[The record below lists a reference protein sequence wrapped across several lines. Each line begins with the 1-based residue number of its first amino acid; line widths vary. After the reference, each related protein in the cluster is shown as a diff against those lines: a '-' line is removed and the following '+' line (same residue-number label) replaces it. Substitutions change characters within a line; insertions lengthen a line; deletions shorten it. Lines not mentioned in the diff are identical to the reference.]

1 MSGQPIVAVVG
12 PTASGKTGL
21 GVHLAERFGGEVIS
35 ADALQVYDG
44 LSVCTARP
52 TAEEM
57 HGVPH
62 HLVGFLKVTER
73 YSVNDYCRDAAA
85 AAGDI
90 ISRGKL
96 PVVVGG
102 TGLYVDSFLSNTAFA
117 EDARS
122 DDVRN
127 ALKEELA
134 AGGIEPL
141 FAELTRVDPEY
152 AAKIH
157 PNNTV
162 RVLRALEI
170 FRSCGL
176 TPTGQAALSHR
187 ESSPYRPLYI
197 GLGFRDRAV
206 LYGRIDARVDGMVA
220 NGLVREAAAFYAAS
234 PAETA
239 ANAIGCKELK
249 PYLDGEQSLEAC
261 VDSLKRATRRYA
273 KRQLTWFR
281 RNGDVRW
288 LYVDDYGASGELYA
302 AADTLVSSFLDGE
315 NDTL

>member
-1 MSGQPIVAVVG
+1 MSVQPIVAVVG

-44 LSVCTARP
+44 LSVSTARP
-52 TAEEM
+52 TAKEM
-57 HGVPH
+57 RGVPH
-62 HLVGFLKVTER
+62 HLIGFLKVTER

-85 AAGDI
+85 AAADI
-90 ISRGKL
+90 VSRGRL
-96 PVVVGG
+96 PIVVGG
-102 TGLYVDSFLSNTAFA
+102 TGLYVDSFLSHTAFA

-122 DDVRN
+122 DDVRR
-127 ALKEELA
+127 ALGEELA

-141 FAELTRVDPEY
+141 YAELTRIDPDY

-170 FRSCGL
+170 YRASGL
-176 TPTGQAALSHR
+176 TPTEQAALSHR
-187 ESSPYRPLYI
+187 ESSPYKPLYI
-197 GLGFRDRAV
+197 GLAFRDRAV
-206 LYGRIDARVDGMVA
+206 LYDRIDARVDAMLA
-220 NGLVREAAAFYAAS
+220 NGLVNEAVAFYAAAPS
-234 PAETA
+234 ETA

-249 PYLDGEQSLEAC
+249 PYLDGEQTLEAC
-261 VDSLKRATRRYA
+261 IDSLKRATRRYA

-281 RNGDVRW
+281 RNGEVRW

-302 AADTLVSSFLDGE
+302 AAETLVSSFLDGE

>member
-1 MSGQPIVAVVG
+1 MGRKFVQISVLLNKLTKNCKQSLLFLYTYIIIIYMKTVLIKEDIVSRNNERAKEVREVLRREHIFYINVMSSPGA
-12 PTASGKTGL
+12 GKTTL
-21 GVHLAERFGGEVIS
+21 L
-35 ADALQVYDG
+35 
-44 LSVCTARP
+44 
-52 TAEEM
+52 
-57 HGVPH
+57 
-62 HLVGFLKVTER
+62 
-73 YSVNDYCRDAAA
+73 
-85 AAGDI
+85 
-90 ISRGKL
+90 
-96 PVVVGG
+96 
-102 TGLYVDSFLSNTAFA
+102 TGLI
-117 EDARS
+117 
-122 DDVRN
+122 N

-249 PYLDGEQSLEAC
+249 PYLDGEQSLEVC

-273 KRQLTWFR
+273 KRQLTWF
-281 RNGDVRW
+281 GRW
-288 LYVDDYGASGELYA
+288 ADCLRIRWAGEPDFEAARQTSTAFLTGRGYA
-302 AADTLVSSFLDGE
+302 VCV
-315 NDTL
+315 

>member
-1 MSGQPIVAVVG
+1 MSVQPIVAVVG

-44 LSVCTARP
+44 LSVSTARP

-62 HLVGFLKVTER
+62 HLIGFLKVTER

-85 AAGDI
+85 AAADI
-90 ISRGKL
+90 VSRGRL
-96 PVVVGG
+96 PIVVGG

-122 DDVRN
+122 DDVRSS
-127 ALKEELA
+127 LQEELA
-134 AGGIEPL
+134 AVGIEPL
-141 FAELTRVDPEY
+141 YAELTRIDPEY

-170 FRSCGL
+170 YRSSGL
-176 TPTGQAALSHR
+176 TPTEQAALSHR

-197 GLGFRDRAV
+197 GLAFRDRAA
-206 LYGRIDARVDGMVA
+206 LYDRIDARVDAMLA
-220 NGLVREAAAFYAAS
+220 SGLVNEAAAFYAAAPS
-234 PAETA
+234 ETA

-249 PYLDGEQSLEAC
+249 PYLDGEQTLKAC
-261 VDSLKRATRRYA
+261 IDSLKRATRRYA

-281 RNGDVRW
+281 RNGEVRW
-288 LYVDDYGASGELYA
+288 LYVDDYGATGELYA
-302 AADTLVSSFLDGE
+302 AAETLVSSFLDGE